1 MGLDWSMARGV
12 SLKSTVPFHETRSF
26 GRAMISLILET
37 HDFYANPTGQEES
50 FEKESVAGAD
60 KCLEEL

>member
-12 SLKSTVPFHETRSF
+12 SLKSTVPFRETRSL
-26 GRAMISLILET
+26 GRTTRSLILET
-37 HDFYANPTGQEES
+37 HDFYTNSTGQEES
-50 FEKESVAGAD
+50 FEKESVTGAD